1 MRAERDVSPGG
12 SVSKFT
18 AHGSA
23 TNLRDMYMSQC
34 SKDSFRSLLPCTCC
48 QEDCTQL
55 IVLSLTGNSRQPLLD
70 VALRGAYLK
79 LCRWGMLAMS
89 RQKGA
94 YSLPLGYC
102 AA

>member
-1 MRAERDVSPGG
+1 VRAKRDVSPGG

-23 TNLRDMYMSQC
+23 TNLQDTHIFHSSEACTVTLLLVSAVVIDTHTIALSMAG
-34 SKDSFRSLLPCTCC
+34 DSLQLP
-48 QEDCTQL
+48 
-55 IVLSLTGNSRQPLLD
+55 PD
-70 VALRGAYLK
+70 VPREGAHLK

-102 AA
+102 VA